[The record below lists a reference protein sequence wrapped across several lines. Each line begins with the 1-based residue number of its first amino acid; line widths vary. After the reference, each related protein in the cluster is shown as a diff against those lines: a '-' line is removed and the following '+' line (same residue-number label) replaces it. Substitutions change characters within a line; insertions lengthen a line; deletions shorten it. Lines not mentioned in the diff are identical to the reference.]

1 MQKNKMKENS
11 ETDYFLKSRKH
22 EKTCTLIQVPIAA
35 RCYTLIH
42 EKLYTNQAQIRK
54 CMYKNSNKLLNKM
67 FCCQEGDRRSYHSE
81 DGDWKR
87 GGGLPTSE
95 GQASITAI
103 STPKSLVNQQIT
115 DNKSRIIK
123 AIARSSHNK
132 PHRSRIG
139 INTEFG
145 SYCKLVF
152 LVSSVLFDLIWGLGV
167 RGLGDGTCSPD
178 IFDLRIQF

>member
-1 MQKNKMKENS
+1 MKENS

-35 RCYTLIH
+35 RCCTLIH

-67 FCCQEGDRRSYHSE
+67 FCCQEGDRSE

-123 AIARSSHNK
+123 AIACSSHNK
-132 PHRSRIG
+132 AHRSRIG
-139 INTEFG
+139 INTVTEFG
-145 SYCKLVF
+145 SYCKLDF
-152 LVSSVLFDLIWGLGV
+152 LVSSFLFDLIWGWGV
-167 RGLGDGTCSPD
+167 REFGDGTCSPD
-178 IFDLRIQF
+178 IFGLRIQF